1 MNRKLLTTG
10 GLIVGIVLFVAVVLV
25 ANLSLKGARLD
36 LTQGKLYTLSE
47 GTRKTLAQLKEPITL
62 RFFFSDKLARDVP
75 QLRAYG
81 QRVRELLEEYA
92 AQSKGKIQLLVI
104 DPEPFSEAEDRAVE
118 FGLRGAAL
126 NQQGEQFY
134 FGLAGTNSTD
144 DVQTIPFFQQEREQ
158 FLEYELTR
166 LVFAL
171 SDPKKPVIGLLAG
184 LPMQGGPVNMMQ
196 PQMQPPW
203 TILSQMRQVFDVKTV
218 RPGALK
224 IDDDVSVLMIAHP
237 KDLPADTLYAID
249 QFVMQGGKVLAF
261 VDPLSEAAMAA
272 NPRGMM
278 GMPAPES
285 STLGPL
291 FDSWGIDYDKDKFV
305 GDRRFATRVNAG
317 QRAQRRQVVDYIAW
331 LSLTAESVN
340 AEDVVTGELNSLN
353 LGSAGALKKKDGAT
367 TTLTPLITSS
377 SDAMLVESVNLMF
390 GPDPE
395 RLLREFKPAE
405 ERFVIAARVQGPAKT
420 AFPDGPPKAEAKE
433 GEAPD
438 PEKEKDRPRAADQI
452 KEAKTPINVIVV
464 ADTDMLDD
472 RFWVQTTDL
481 FGERM
486 ATPFNGN
493 GSLVINALD
502 NLTGSADLIA
512 LRSRSKSQRPF
523 LVVADIRRAAEARF
537 REEEKALQE
546 KLEAAEKKIAE
557 LQKERP
563 GAKGQVL
570 TTEQRAAIDG
580 FRAEM
585 LETRKAL
592 RDVQHRLQRDIDRLA
607 GWIKA
612 INIGLIPL
620 FVGLVALALAYLD
633 RRRRAARLA
642 AR

>member
-1 MNRKLLTTG
+1 MNRKLLTSG
-10 GLIVGIVLFVAVVLV
+10 GLIVGVVLFVAVVLV
-25 ANLSLKGARLD
+25 ANLAFRGARLD

-47 GTRKTLAQLKEPITL
+47 GTKKVLSGIKEPITL

-92 AQSKGKIQLLVI
+92 AQSKGKIQLQFI

-134 FGLAGTNSTD
+134 FGLAGTNLTD
-144 DVQTIPFFQQEREQ
+144 DVQIVPFFQQEREQ

-166 LVFAL
+166 LVYAL
-171 SDPKKPVIGLLAG
+171 GDPKKPVIGLLTA

-203 TILSQMRQVFDVKTV
+203 TIVSQMRQVFDVKTV
-218 RPGALK
+218 RPGATK
-224 IDDDVSVLMIAHP
+224 IEDDISVLMIAHP

-249 QFVMQGGKVLAF
+249 QFVLRGGRVLAF

-291 FDSWGIDYDKDKFV
+291 FDAWGIDYDKDKFV
-305 GDRRFATRVNAG
+305 GDRRNATRVNAG

-331 LSLTAESVN
+331 LTLDQSAVN
-340 AEDVVTGELNSLN
+340 AEDVVTGELTALN

-367 TTLTPLITSS
+367 TTLVPLITSS
-377 SDAMLVESVNLMF
+377 SDAMLVESINLMF

-395 RLLREFKPAE
+395 RLLRDFKPAE
-405 ERFVIAARVQGPAKT
+405 ERFVIAARVQGPVKT
-420 AFPDGPPKAEAKE
+420 AFPDGPPRPETKD

-438 PEKEKDRPRAADQI
+438 PEKEKDRPDPAQQI

-472 RFWVQTTDL
+472 RFWVQTSDL
-481 FGERM
+481 FGERL

-493 GSLVINALD
+493 GSLVVNALD
-502 NLTGSADLIA
+502 NLTGSADLIS

-563 GAKGQVL
+563 GSKGQVL
-570 TTEQRAAIDG
+570 TAEQRAAIDG

-620 FVGLVALALAYLD
+620 LVGLVAFALALMA